1 MKLTSAV
8 LPPDSGPSSSPS
20 SWMKIYM
27 KMGVARYPKGNA
39 SFNGDR
45 LPPLYFVSI
54 HCPDER
60 GHVLMCERRHFFD
73 GDCDHLPISLESADD
88 MLVGAYQAYD
98 GITKEKLKQFEH
110 IGYVEDY

>member
-1 MKLTSAV
+1 M
-8 LPPDSGPSSSPS
+8 
-20 SWMKIYM
+20 Y
-27 KMGVARYPKGNA
+27 
-39 SFNGDR
+39 
-45 LPPLYFVSI
+45 
-54 HCPDER
+54 
-60 GHVLMCERRHFFD
+60 ERRHFFD